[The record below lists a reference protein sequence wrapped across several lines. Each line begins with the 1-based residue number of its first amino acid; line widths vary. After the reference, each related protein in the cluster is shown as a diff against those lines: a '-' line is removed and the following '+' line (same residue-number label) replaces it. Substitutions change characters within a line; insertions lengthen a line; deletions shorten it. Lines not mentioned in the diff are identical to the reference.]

1 MDLGGNVIVHV
12 YYFSKVTE
20 SVLFLRCSSYNPT
33 DAPAQ
38 GKDLKKWGNVVQTGK
53 STWPATQFHAKMIL
67 IEHLSYNA

>member
-20 SVLFLRCSSYNPT
+20 SVLFLRCSSYNPI

-38 GKDLKKWGNVVQTGK
+38 GKDLKK
-53 STWPATQFHAKMIL
+53 
-67 IEHLSYNA
+67 